1 MLQLNLIVIGKTNES
16 YVKEAISKY
25 KLLLSKYCKFQIIE
39 LADVK
44 NGNKLPPEKLK
55 QAEAEL
61 IKPYLQGKSIQI
73 LLDEKGK
80 RMGSEDFALYFE
92 KQSVLSSKINFI
104 IGGSY
109 GFTETM
115 KHENQCISLSEM
127 TFNHQMVRI
136 ILLEQIFRAYTILK
150 NTGYHH

>member
-25 KLLLSKYCKFQIIE
+25 KLLLSKYCKFEIIE

-61 IKPYLQGKSIQI
+61 IKPYLQGKSIRFYWMKKVNAWI
-73 LLDEKGK
+73 RKTLH
-80 RMGSEDFALYFE
+80 LYFE
-92 KQSVLSSKINFI
+92 KQSVL
-104 IGGSY
+104 
-109 GFTETM
+109 
-115 KHENQCISLSEM
+115 
-127 TFNHQMVRI
+127 
-136 ILLEQIFRAYTILK
+136 IF
-150 NTGYHH
+150 